1 MSKHRLA
8 RRQPFFL
15 QKKWIW
21 VLSLLIGIPLGVFCY
36 TLLSFHDSHVV
47 SPLAE
52 DEAHVMKKI
61 PPKIAKVYKTA
72 SISATLRVPIL
83 MYHYVEVVKDKRD
96 TTRQSLD
103 IVPSI
108 FEDQIVTLQND
119 GYSFLTAGEL
129 GEVLDGKRAL
139 PTKSVV
145 LTFDDGY
152 RDFYTDVFPILQKH
166 QVKATSYIIAGFIG
180 GENYMT
186 ADQIASVSASGLVE
200 IGGHTIDHPSLKG
213 MSFARAEVEV
223 TKGRQ
228 LLQQAFHVP
237 VVSFAYPYGT
247 FDEQAIDIV
256 KQAGYTTAVST
267 IPGIEE
273 NQADRFFIFR
283 VRPGYRTG
291 QSLLNYLQQTSFKPY

>member
-1 MSKHRLA
+1 MKRSRLTK
-8 RRQPFFL
+8 RQPFFL

-21 VLSLLIGIPLGVFCY
+21 AFSLLIGIPLGVFCY
-36 TLLSFHDSHVV
+36 HLLSLHSVV
-47 SPLAE
+47 TSPMAE
-52 DEAHVMKKI
+52 DEAHMMKKI
-61 PPKIAKVYKTA
+61 PPKIEKIYKTA

-96 TTRQSLD
+96 TIRQSLD
-103 IVPSI
+103 ILPTV
-108 FEDQIVTLQND
+108 FEKQIETLQEA

-152 RDFYTDVFPILQKH
+152 RDFYTDVFPILEKH
-166 QVKATSYIIAGFIG
+166 QVKATSYIIAGFLG
-180 GENYMT
+180 GQNYMT
-186 ADQIASVSASGLVE
+186 PDMVASISASGLVE
-200 IGGHTIDHPSLKG
+200 IGGHTITHPSLKG

-228 LLQQAFHVP
+228 MLEQEFHVP

-247 FDEQAIDIV
+247 FDEQAIAIA
-256 KQAGYTTAVST
+256 KQAGFTTAVST

-273 NQADRFFIFR
+273 NQADRFFLFR
-283 VRPGYRTG
+283 IRPGYRTG
-291 QSLLNYLQQTSFKPY
+291 QSLLDYLEQTSFKPY